1 MSVSAPEVAPRDK
14 FSEEL
19 SFFVGAVPIEGD
31 RGRFFRDLANGS
43 EAMRLKEI
51 GDKLREIRLKKNLSL
66 REAAEKVGLS
76 HTYLNA
82 LEKGHDPRT
91 GRAMN
96 PSARTLVRI
105 AEGYGIPLE
114 ELLRMASPEGA
125 EESDDLEAVARSLQT
140 LEPEDREVILYL
152 IKRLHGG

>member
-1 MSVSAPEVAPRDK
+1 MTEAGLGE
-14 FSEEL
+14 
-19 SFFVGAVPIEGD
+19 
-31 RGRFFRDLANGS
+31 LANGS
-43 EAMRLKEI
+43 ELIPLKEI
-51 GDKLREIRLKKNLSL
+51 GDKLREIRVKKNLSL
-66 REAAEKVGLS
+66 RKAAEKVGIS

-91 GRAMN
+91 GRPVN
-96 PSARTLVRI
+96 PSTRTLMLI
-105 AEGYGIPLE
+105 AKGYGIPLE
-114 ELLRMASPEGA
+114 ELLRMASSEGA